1 MEEGIKKREK
11 YAKELFKDDIVQK
24 SVPVGSVSVE
34 SFSRQNTFTGNSGT
48 GPDMEV
54 LEPVVNQYQEE
65 LENLLEEFFV

>member
-24 SVPVGSVSVE
+24 SVPVGSTSVE

-54 LEPVVNQYQEE
+54 LEPAVNQYQEE